1 MTRKLFDP
9 RWRQTIEVRI
19 LIVAVLV
26 ALLAIFLT
34 GCEAMAP
41 KKANIPVSE
50 KLSEPAQKAQT
61 AINEANILLTALKK
75 TIADKVTAGAATP
88 DEAQDALNKTREYDA
103 KVDAAQRLLDLG
115 DPANAYN
122 QAALVNRLLADLQ
135 AKLAQ
140 MKRAP

>member
-1 MTRKLFDP
+1 MNRKLFDP
-9 RWRQTIEVRI
+9 RWRPTIQTRI
-19 LIVAVLV
+19 AVCGV
-26 ALLAIFLT
+26 LLALYAIFIP
-34 GCEAMAP
+34 GCGMAP
-41 KKANIPVSE
+41 RTADIPVDTN
-50 KLSEPAQKAQT
+50 LSEPAQKAQK

-140 MKRAP
+140 MKRAQ